1 MPRRVAR
8 AALLRKA
15 HDRLQVGQ
23 YLSSVAGIVLD
34 DSSSLQQ
41 IVADQLPGN
50 VVTERI
56 PSDVTKYLTH
66 TMRR

>member
-1 MPRRVAR
+1 MAR

-56 PSDVTKYLTH
+56 PSDVTKY
-66 TMRR
+66 